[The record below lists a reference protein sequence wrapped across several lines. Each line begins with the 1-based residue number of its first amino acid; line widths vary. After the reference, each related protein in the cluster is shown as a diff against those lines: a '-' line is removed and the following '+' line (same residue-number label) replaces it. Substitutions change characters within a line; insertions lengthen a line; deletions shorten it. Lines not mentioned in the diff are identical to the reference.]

1 MPCLKYSLLVYAQ
14 LKPYVAYATPKVKIA
29 PFKAPVVDMTQ
40 CEVDIRN
47 AVYGLRNIKPK
58 KSATT
63 SSKSGKAKKAS
74 KTAEQAS
81 TPALEAPAS
90 L

>member
-1 MPCLKYSLLVYAQ
+1 MFFLLVNAQ

-40 CEVDIRN
+40 CEVDIRT
-47 AVYGLRNIKPK
+47 AVYGRRNVKPK
-58 KSATT
+58 KSAKT
-63 SSKSGKAKKAS
+63 SSKSGKAEKAS
-74 KTAEQAS
+74 NTASQAS